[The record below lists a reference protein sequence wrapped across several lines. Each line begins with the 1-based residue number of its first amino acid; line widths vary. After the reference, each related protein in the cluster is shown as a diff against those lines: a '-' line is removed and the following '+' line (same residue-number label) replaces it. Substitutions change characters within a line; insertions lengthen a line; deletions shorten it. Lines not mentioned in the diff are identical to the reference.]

1 MRNVKRSG
9 FTLIEVIVALA
20 IAGGALVLL
29 LSANQASLRKSV
41 HATQEAA
48 VLRAAETA
56 FDAYRC
62 GDSDATEGGLKG
74 MPGWTWK
81 IRASRAEV
89 GSVENL
95 QRLTFDVYSPD
106 APQEPFG
113 TYEALRYRPPEPE
126 P

>member
-1 MRNVKRSG
+1 MRNVRGSG
-9 FTLIEVIVALA
+9 FTLVEVIVALA

-56 FDAYRC
+56 FDAYRS
-62 GDSDATEGGLKG
+62 GAEDATEGGLMG

-81 IRASRAEV
+81 VRATKAEI
-89 GSVENL
+89 GTVESL
-95 QRLTFDVYSPD
+95 QHLTFAVYSPD
-106 APQEPFG
+106 APQEPFA
-113 TYEALRYRPPEPE
+113 TFEALRYLPPEPE